1 MESARLRNNE
11 GEKMKGK
18 RTNWL
23 VGVCNTEGDGVFLSR
38 VNGTEKQIKRYL
50 LKLLNSDRR
59 ENSDEFDYGTT
70 SEEEIE
76 SHGEGFYAYAVYST
90 YHIDYNAIKEREPL
104 TLH

>member
-23 VGVCNTEGDGVFLSR
+23 VGVCNTEADGVILTR

-50 LKLLNSDRR
+50 LKLLKSDRI
-59 ENSDEFDYGTT
+59 EDLDSFDYGTT
-70 SEEEIE
+70 TEDEIE
-76 SHGEGFYAYAVYST
+76 SDNEGFYAYAVYST